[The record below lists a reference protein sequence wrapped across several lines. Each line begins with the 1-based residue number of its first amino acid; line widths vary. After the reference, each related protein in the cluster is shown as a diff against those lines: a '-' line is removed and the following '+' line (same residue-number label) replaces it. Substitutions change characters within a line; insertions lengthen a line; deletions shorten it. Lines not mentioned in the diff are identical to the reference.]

1 MVQTI
6 PATDVTLGYL
16 EDKFSLTTAS
26 DEQFFTEWLDD
37 LPQLTATEQQFLDE
51 VKEEYLHLIKRR
63 PMLEDL
69 VKMVVLS
76 PLLKLAGFYRAP
88 FNIETEAQVK
98 ISVEDEGE
106 VVQGRIDVLVLQ
118 GQFWILVIESKKQ
131 QFSLDTAI
139 PQTLAYMLAD
149 PHAPKPTFGFI
160 TNGSSFIFIKLTRQ
174 DTPQY
179 ALSDMFSLLNR
190 GNDLY
195 SVLSVLKRVG
205 ELLVR

>member
-6 PATDVTLGYL
+6 PATDITLGYL
-16 EDKFSLTTAS
+16 KEKFGLKLAED
-26 DEQFFTEWLDD
+26 DQFFREWLDD
-37 LPQLTATEQQFLDE
+37 LPQITATEQEFLDE
-51 VKEEYLHLIKRR
+51 VKKDCLHLMEHR

-69 VKMVVLS
+69 AKMVVLS

-88 FNIETEAQVK
+88 FDIETEAQVK

-139 PQTLAYMLAD
+139 PQSLAYMLAN
-149 PHAPKPTFGFI
+149 PHPEKPTFGFI
-160 TNGSSFIFIKLTRQ
+160 TNGSSFIFIKLTKQ
-174 DTPQY
+174 NIPQY
-179 ALSDMFSLLNR
+179 AFSDVFSILNR

-195 SVLSVLKRVG
+195 SVLRVLKRVG
-205 ELLVR
+205 KLLVR